1 MSEPREPG
9 KQPRRQPG
17 QIFRPR
23 KASDF
28 RPESDPRTER
38 RTDRTPEAD
47 LSTDAE
53 RLRRRAC
60 FLRELHEAKE
70 LRERVRPRGSR
81 AARRRRQTLRMR
93 TFRW

>member
-1 MSEPREPG
+1 MQSHGAREAAAPATG
-9 KQPRRQPG
+9 TD
-17 QIFRPR
+17 FRPR

-60 FLRELHEAKE
+60 FLRELDEA
-70 LRERVRPRGSR
+70 RSCASASSPRGAR
-81 AARRRRQTLRMR
+81 AARMRRQTLRMR